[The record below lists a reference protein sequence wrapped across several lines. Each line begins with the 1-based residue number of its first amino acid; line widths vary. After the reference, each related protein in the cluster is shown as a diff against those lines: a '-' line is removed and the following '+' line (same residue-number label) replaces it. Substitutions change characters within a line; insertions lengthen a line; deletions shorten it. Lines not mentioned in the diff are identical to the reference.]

1 MKTKAAVT
9 AVKRRTTD
17 SASAA
22 CLVVIYGVDLGRK
35 FPLDRE
41 QFIIGRA
48 EETDIQ
54 FDQESV
60 SRSHARIVVRGENY
74 VITDLGSTNGTYVND
89 RVIDDRTLHD
99 GDIVQIGQTIVK
111 FLTGGNI
118 EASYHEEIYRLTT
131 TDALTQTYNKR
142 FLIET
147 LDREVSR
154 ARRYSRD
161 VSLAMIDLDNF
172 KRINDTYGHLAGD
185 AVLRQVA
192 AEIKGKIRRDDIFAR
207 YGGEEFAIVLPEQ
220 NLVRAATFG
229 EKIRKLIER
238 TSLTIDNKRV
248 PVTISIG
255 LAAREG
261 EDDVDALIKRA
272 DDKLYAAKHA
282 GRNCIRS

>member
-99 GDIVQIGQTIVK
+99 GDIVQIGQTIV
-111 FLTGGNI
+111 
-118 EASYHEEIYRLTT
+118 
-131 TDALTQTYNKR
+131 
-142 FLIET
+142 
-147 LDREVSR
+147 
-154 ARRYSRD
+154 
-161 VSLAMIDLDNF
+161 
-172 KRINDTYGHLAGD
+172 
-185 AVLRQVA
+185 
-192 AEIKGKIRRDDIFAR
+192 
-207 YGGEEFAIVLPEQ
+207 
-220 NLVRAATFG
+220 
-229 EKIRKLIER
+229 
-238 TSLTIDNKRV
+238 
-248 PVTISIG
+248 
-255 LAAREG
+255 
-261 EDDVDALIKRA
+261 
-272 DDKLYAAKHA
+272 
-282 GRNCIRS
+282 